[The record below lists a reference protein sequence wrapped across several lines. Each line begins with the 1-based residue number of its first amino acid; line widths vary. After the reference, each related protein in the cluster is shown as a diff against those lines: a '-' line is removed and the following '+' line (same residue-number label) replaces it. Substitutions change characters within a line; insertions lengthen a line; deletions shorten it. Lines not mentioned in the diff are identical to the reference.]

1 MLISS
6 SVLQCLP
13 GSQQLLS
20 SPGQASPTTRQADE
34 VLLRTKPGDDMKRM
48 LSVLVSIAVL
58 SGCALRSTPSLQGD
72 GMDSERSLG
81 RSVAM
86 VLICNDCRPR

>member
-1 MLISS
+1 MAH
-6 SVLQCLP
+6 QF
-13 GSQQLLS
+13 
-20 SPGQASPTTRQADE
+20 ASASMVAVHPAPAALAGTPDYRGMPMKSCCAAQ
-34 VLLRTKPGDDMKRM
+34 PGDDINNI
-48 LSVLVSIAVL
+48 LTVLVSIAVL
-58 SGCALRSTPSLQGD
+58 SGCASRSNPSLQAD

>member
-1 MLISS
+1 
-6 SVLQCLP
+6 
-13 GSQQLLS
+13 
-20 SPGQASPTTRQADE
+20 
-34 VLLRTKPGDDMKRM
+34 MKRM
-48 LSVLVSIAVL
+48 LSILASISVL
-58 SGCALRSTPSLQGD
+58 SGCASHTNPSMQGD